1 VTTANVDGVKAEVD
15 GVIEN
20 LGGKRVPGRRVDF
33 GGLPGYAY
41 RVRLGSPSGGVSRL
55 YVLAPATRCCAR
67 SNGPSTGANGCQKPS
82 GAAAT
87 FKSMVRRRPLC
98 LAGLVLAAAFAVAGC
113 GGGGDKT
120 FDADQIGVKFKY
132 SPRFHPIED
141 IDFGQS
147 AGAEAVAQ
155 AGVALDKVNAI
166 ILSRYDLNATID
178 KDNLAKFKGEVDD
191 VISQLAGHRV
201 SGREVEYGGLPGY
214 EYVIDVKNP
223 AQGQSRMAVLFD
235 QATEYL
241 INCQSTPPDRDDI
254 EAGCRK
260 ALDTLE
266 KK

>member
-1 VTTANVDGVKAEVD
+1 
-15 GVIEN
+15 
-20 LGGKRVPGRRVDF
+20 
-33 GGLPGYAY
+33 
-41 RVRLGSPSGGVSRL
+41 
-55 YVLAPATRCCAR
+55 
-67 SNGPSTGANGCQKPS
+67 
-82 GAAAT
+82 
-87 FKSMVRRRPLC
+87 MVRGRGLF

-113 GGGGDKT
+113 GGYGDKT
-120 FDADQIGVKFKY
+120 FDVDQIGVKFKY
-132 SPRFHPIED
+132 SPSFHTIED
-141 IDFGQS
+141 INFGQS
-147 AGAEAVAQ
+147 AGAKAAAQ

-166 ILSRYDLNATID
+166 ILSRYDLNVTID
-178 KDNLAKFKGEVDD
+178 KDNLAKFKGEVDQ

-223 AQGQSRMAVLFD
+223 PQGQSRMAVLFD

-241 INCQSTPPDRDDI
+241 INCQSTPSDRDEI